1 MQQNDEYIFFK
12 PLFGFQEPKNGYFH
26 QNVNTVFLQQS
37 VGYTFSI
44 RGVLVCENKVSGI
57 SVCLFFTAIAQ
68 CVTIFSI
75 SQSWT
80 TPLIQVEDLF
90 FFHHLLLPVTILRS
104 PPLLA
109 PVLRGCSC
117 CPRLSLIT
125 SCRLSVVSLTSL
137 PPATL
142 HYSCFRYTTPPLCR
156 HSPVIGRASDQMWN
170 RTGGDGEIWRF
181 VDCGKER
188 VIN

>member
-1 MQQNDEYIFFK
+1 MSFLHGYRSVRHDILNK
-12 PLFGFQEPKNGYFH
+12 PIVYNAPDP
-26 QNVNTVFLQQS
+26 S
-37 VGYTFSI
+37 
-44 RGVLVCENKVSGI
+44 RR
-57 SVCLFFTAIAQ
+57 
-68 CVTIFSI
+68 
-75 SQSWT
+75 
-80 TPLIQVEDLF
+80 P
-90 FFHHLLLPVTILRS
+90 LLLSSSPVTCHILRS

-117 CPRLSLIT
+117 CPRLSLT

-137 PPATL
+137 PPGTL

-170 RTGGDGEIWRF
+170 RTGGDDEIWRF